1 MPALDKF
8 FRKNPLLTRV
18 VRVTSQFAILV
29 RRLLL
34 DRLSDEEAPTLID
47 RRDFVSYLQEYQREH
62 PGELSELAMFGHIA
76 TNLVVGADS
85 TSIAMRAAIYYALK
99 TPDTMTLLQQELDSV
114 EMSYPVSWQSCQGQ
128 KLPYLD
134 AVIKE
139 SLRLHPPPTILSER
153 VVGEAGLQLPDG
165 RQLPAGTIVGMN
177 GWVLQHCREVYG
189 PETEK
194 FKPARWLRGEAE
206 GADDYAARIQKMQR
220 ATLTFGFGPRA
231 CIGKPIAMM
240 QLYKVLPTLF
250 GLFDVSLG
258 PFLFP

>member
-1 MPALDKF
+1 MPALDIWL
-8 FRKNPLLTRV
+8 RKNPLITRV
-18 VRVTSQFAILV
+18 VKVTSQFAILV

-34 DRLSDEEAPTLID
+34 DRLSDEKAPTVTD
-47 RRDFVSYLQEYQREH
+47 RRDFVSYLQDYQREH
-62 PGELSELAMFGHIA
+62 PGELSEMAIFGHIA

-85 TSIAMRAAIYYALK
+85 TSVAMRAVIYYALQNPE
-99 TPDTMTLLQQELDSV
+99 TVTRLQQELDSMA
-114 EMSYPVSWQSCQGQ
+114 MSYPVSWQSCQAQ

-139 SLRLHPPPTILSER
+139 TLRLHPPPGILSER
-153 VVGEAGLQLPDG
+153 VVGDAGLQLPDG

-177 GWVLQHCREVYG
+177 GWVLQHSREVYG

-194 FKPARWLRGEAE
+194 FEPARWLRGDAE
-206 GADDYAARIQKMQR
+206 GADDYAARVQKMQR
-220 ATLTFGFGPRA
+220 ASLTFGFGPRA
-231 CIGKPIAMM
+231 CIGKPIAIM

-258 PFLFP
+258 SFSRR